1 MLVVVLVTTI
11 VSFADLVA
19 SLIINSLA
27 AALMSVGLCAL
38 GLILLII
45 DAVRERRRL
54 DTGSAETQQALRVET
69 HQTAGDYLFSELE
82 VARDIRRG

>member
-54 DTGSAETQQALRVET
+54 VRSVCASAVGPQWVRSSFNNS
-69 HQTAGDYLFSELE
+69 FS
-82 VARDIRRG
+82 